1 MPMNTMFVGFS
12 SGLASTISRTCPA
25 ISNGVKFLRN
35 PMRPVAQ
42 NEHLSAQPACEEM
55 QSVRLDPEGM
65 STDSMASPSF
75 SRHRYLRVPS
85 ADC

>member
-12 SGLASTISRTCPA
+12 SGLASMISRTCPA
-25 ISNGVKFLRN
+25 ISNGVRFRRK

-42 NEHLSAQPACEEM
+42 KEHLNAQPACEEM
-55 QSVRLDPEGM
+55 QSVRLEPEGM
-65 STDSMASPSF
+65 RTDSIASPSS